1 MFPVIHPPADAKT
14 EQPKPG
20 TVNPMK
26 AIFARRGWSKR
37 TAVATILLGAIQCA
51 TAQEDL
57 VQFRLP
63 MDGQVVRPGQ
73 TLLVAIDVD
82 PSLSAEQVELI
93 GGLGSGIDNRV
104 VTGPP
109 FETTVVVPASL
120 KEPLKLIASASSSTD
135 PSVSDVA
142 SVLLSVVPEDPP
154 VTIDVM
160 EAELW
165 FEIPTRPDPKRITA
179 FGTYADGE
187 ERAIDYPG
195 MGTTYESSDTSVAT
209 VDGEG
214 SVAPV
219 APGFAYITVRNGAAT
234 EWVGVKVAGVTVGD
248 MPIVDQTLNVA
259 IGRSGFR
266 VDPAS
271 GLFTQQVT
279 VTNRSPEP
287 LIQPLALVLADLPPE
302 VRVEE
307 ADKTLRIA
315 PVGTPW
321 KFFTG
326 DREAV
331 LKPGDS
337 LSAEIKFRNPKG
349 VPITYTP
356 SVYSTELP

>member
-1 MFPVIHPPADAKT
+1 
-14 EQPKPG
+14 
-20 TVNPMK
+20 MK

-104 VTGPP
+104 ITGPP

-120 KEPLKLIASASSSTD
+120 KQPLKLIASASSGTD

-160 EAELW
+160 ADELW
-165 FEIPTRPDPKRITA
+165 FEVPTRPEPKRIRA

-187 ERAIDYPG
+187 ERPIGYPG

-214 SVAPV
+214 NVTPI
-219 APGFAYITVRNGAAT
+219 APGFAYITVRNGGAT
-234 EWVGVKVAGVTVGD
+234 EWVGVKVAGVTVEG
-248 MPIVDQTLNVA
+248 MPIVNQTLNVA

-266 VDPAS
+266 VDPVS

-287 LIQPLALVLADLPPE
+287 LVQPLALLLADLPPE

-321 KFFTG
+321 KFVTG
-326 DREAV
+326 DSEAV
-331 LKPGDS
+331 LKPGES